1 MLLVLACAAVPRLA
15 PPNAARLFQRL
26 STPPGDI
33 GTVNE
38 QGCLK
43 IIDRKK
49 NIFKL
54 AQGGLPCLCNTRQ
67 FFRLPCD

>member
-1 MLLVLACAAVPRLA
+1 MV
-15 PPNAARLFQRL
+15 
-26 STPPGDI
+26 T
-33 GTVNE
+33 E

-54 AQGGLPCLCNTRQ
+54 AQGGCHTVVWLACA
-67 FFRLPCD
+67 